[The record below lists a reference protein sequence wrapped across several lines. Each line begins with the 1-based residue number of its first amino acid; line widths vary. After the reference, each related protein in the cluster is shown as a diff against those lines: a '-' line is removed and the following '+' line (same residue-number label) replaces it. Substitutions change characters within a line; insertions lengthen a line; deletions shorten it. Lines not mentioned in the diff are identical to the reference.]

1 MRKITLLFVSL
12 LFVFIS
18 CSKDSPET
26 AAEPTFTNNGT
37 LLKRSISTNGS
48 NVTTSDFFYIGNKL
62 QKMVS
67 SNGTR
72 IEYSYTGNLITQ
84 TLYFESDVLKEK
96 SEIQYNSEE
105 KMIQRKSSDYSN
117 NKGYRCEFTYSND
130 GTVTVLGFSGDF
142 TTQNTQIVN
151 RKVFL
156 FANGDVEKIEAYVV
170 VNGSNQTR
178 TNYYT
183 YDDKNAISNSIL
195 GYNKIKFWDTGT
207 YGNSH
212 NNISILYTS
221 TENISPYPYT
231 NDVVF
236 TYNSYNYPITS
247 SAYGNS
253 LTSQYFYQ

>member
-1 MRKITLLFVSL
+1 MRKITFLFVTL
-12 LFVFIS
+12 LLVFIS

-26 AAEPTFTNNGT
+26 ESVALTTNGT
-37 LLKRSISTNGS
+37 VLKRTILTNVST
-48 NVTTSDFFYIGNKL
+48 VTTTDYFYSGNKL

-67 SNGTR
+67 TNGSR

-96 SEIQYNSEE
+96 SEFQYSSEE
-105 KMIQRKSSDYSN
+105 KMTQRKSFDYSN
-117 NKGYRCEFTYSND
+117 NKGYRSEFTYNND

-142 TTQNTQIVN
+142 TIQSTQIVN

-156 FANGDVEKIEAYVV
+156 FINGDVEKIEAYVV
-170 VNGSNQTR
+170 VNGSNQTK

-183 YDDKNAISNSIL
+183 YDNKNATSNTIL
-195 GYNKIKFWDTGT
+195 GYNKIKLWDTGT

-221 TENISPYPYT
+221 TENIAPYPYT

-236 TYNSYNYPITS
+236 TYNSYDYPITS
-247 SAYGNS
+247 SAFGNS
-253 LTSQYFYQ
+253 FTTQYFYE